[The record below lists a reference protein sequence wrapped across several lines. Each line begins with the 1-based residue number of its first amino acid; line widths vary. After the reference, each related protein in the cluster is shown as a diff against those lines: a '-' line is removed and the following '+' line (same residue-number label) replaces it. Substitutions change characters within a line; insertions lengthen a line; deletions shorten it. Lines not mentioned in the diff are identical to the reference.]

1 MTTKKE
7 LEIILD
13 SLISKQSRKTF
24 FEKAIKTDRIK
35 PAEIPDKYLN
45 DILEL
50 EIPEERHGGSFMP
63 GSVPKPMKCPVRKN
77 QVYFMA
83 QIAER
88 AERFEQ
94 AGKLYKDAGFEKE
107 AILCARRAGL
117 HDLVEKWT
125 EEYLQM
131 EFKPPKS
138 KYEFSP
144 DPGIKFAAKRAQELG
159 LDERAKKIVSDYLK
173 PFADKAI
180 KKDCTTS
187 PEFFEKLAKMAEEY
201 KVQSYVQIFYR
212 TAMQIHEEEGD
223 YEDAFRVAKAL
234 KDPEK
239 IQLYDNLRYL
249 VADPRRRK
257 QIEQDRADDA
267 DGKEFEKFEFG
278 TQE

>member
-45 DILEL
+45 DILEI
-50 EIPEERHGGSFMP
+50 EIPEERHNGTFMP

-88 AERFEQ
+88 AERFEL

-117 HDLVEKWT
+117 NDLVEKWT

-131 EFKPPKS
+131 DFKPPKS
-138 KYEFSP
+138 EYEFSP
-144 DPGIKFAAKRAQELG
+144 DPSIKFAAKRAHELG
-159 LDERAKKIVSDYLK
+159 LDERAKKIVSDYLT

-187 PEFFEKLAKMAEEY
+187 PEFFEKLAKLAEEY
-201 KVQSYVQIFYR
+201 SLQAYEQLFYKK
-212 TAMQIHEEEGD
+212 AMQIHEEEGD
-223 YEDAFRVAKAL
+223 YDDALRVARAL
-234 KDPEK
+234 EDSEK

-249 VADPRRRK
+249 IADHKRREK
-257 QIEQDRADDA
+257 IEQDRADDA
-267 DGKEFEKFEFG
+267 DGSEFEFG